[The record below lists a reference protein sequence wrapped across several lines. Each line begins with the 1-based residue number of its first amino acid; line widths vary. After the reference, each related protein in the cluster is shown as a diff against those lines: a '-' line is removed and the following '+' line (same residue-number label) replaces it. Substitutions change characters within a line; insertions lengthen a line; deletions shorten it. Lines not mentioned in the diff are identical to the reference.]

1 MIHNDDNDDDANDN
15 SSQDCWEREGR
26 RATKDAGW
34 KTMIFSRYFRKLW
47 YFQDIDAMM
56 IFNPLIFSRYWWWY
70 LIPWYLLEPD
80 DDIQDMPFDNLR
92 KTMIL
97 IYNDLKWGPPIYDQE
112 NDFDLTKGWD
122 EEARTRTV
130 GEDQGKLLLIMISCH
145 DRHIDQLSWSSQWST
160 VMIITFIN
168 SDL

>member
-1 MIHNDDNDDDANDN
+1 MTMMLKTILLRTA
-15 SSQDCWEREGR
+15 EREREEER
-26 RATKDAGW
+26 RRMQVG
-34 KTMIFSRYFRKLW
+34 KLW

-97 IYNDLKWGPPIYDQE
+97 IYNDLKWWPPIYDQE

-130 GEDQGKLLLIMISCH
+130 GEDQGKLLVFMINCH
-145 DRHIDQLSWSSQWST
+145 DRHIDQLSWSSHWSI
-160 VMIITFIN
+160 VMIITMIN
-168 SDL
+168 CHDHHIYQ

>member
-1 MIHNDDNDDDANDN
+1 MTMMLKTILLRTA
-15 SSQDCWEREGR
+15 EREREEER
-26 RATKDAGW
+26 RRMQVG
-34 KTMIFSRYFRKLW
+34 KLW

-130 GEDQGKLLLIMISCH
+130 GEDQGKLLLII
-145 DRHIDQLSWSSQWST
+145 IDCYDHQL
-160 VMIITFIN
+160 IN
-168 SDL
+168 SDQRNLWSKLSFVIIYYFQL